1 MVLNTLALALALNPA
16 ITEGQARKLAQSYA
30 QALGCSVRIDES
42 THVRRDRNRFMFHP
56 GEVMITLDQDGK
68 LLMLADMS
76 AKARLPEKGKPKFQT
91 DNDAWTALEAHVKKV
106 GMPEG
111 VERGQIKR
119 GDTKI
124 QFTMHSKPY
133 GYKALSGNLVN
144 AELHAVTGKLISLH
158 LGRGWKYE
166 KPNIVIKPEDAIKS
180 AVKIYGGK
188 PADWKH
194 VLSYETNPNPEA
206 PFAIR
211 NLNTKKT
218 MRLCYNLSSKF
229 GSVIIDTVTGDVVA
243 KGSPLSPQTATMRR
257 PG

>member
-1 MVLNTLALALALNPA
+1 MFWNAVAFALILNVKVTDD
-16 ITEGQARKLAQSYA
+16 QARKLAQSYA
-30 QALGCSVRIDES
+30 GKLGISVSIDAK
-42 THVRRDRNRFMFHP
+42 THLKHIRDRIMVHP
-56 GEVMITLDQDGK
+56 GEVIIILDQEGK
-68 LLMLADMS
+68 LVSLSDM
-76 AKARLPEKGKPKFQT
+76 AARARLPVQGKPKFRS
-91 DNDAWTALEAHVKKV
+91 DGEAWSALEKLLKKV

-111 VERGQIKR
+111 VERGPIKL

-144 AELHAVTGKLISLH
+144 AELHAVTGKVISLH

-229 GSVIIDTVTGDVVA
+229 GSVIIDTVTGEVVA